1 MPPVVKKPCVN
12 NTEFSYSGKECSPLG
27 KGYAADAEQVG
38 TIMEGRDSSMWMVG
52 IKNGVKVWNR
62 VPTDLANDTAFMADL
77 TNTAENVPSP
87 KKGKAAPAKKKAPSK
102 KDDKKKKPIVE
113 VSESDD
119 ESEVETEKKVDKVKH
134 ESKNKADDE
143 SEDESEDDAPLSP
156 IKEEPKQPAK
166 KVPAA
171 KKKAA
176 PKKKT
181 ADEGNDDNSDV
192 KPSKPSDDKEK
203 KKRQPTDFNYFMSY
217 QIKII
222 GDENPGM
229 SHKDKFAKA
238 ASEWKQLSDEDKKAV
253 LVKAKA
259 AAEK

>member
-12 NTEFSYSGKECSPLG
+12 NTVFSYSGKECSPLG

-38 TIMEGRDSSMWMVG
+38 TIMEGRDTSMWMVG

-62 VPTDLANDTAFMADL
+62 VPTDLADDTAFIADL
-77 TNTAENVPSP
+77 TNTADNVPSP
-87 KKGKAAPAKKKAPSK
+87 KKGKAAPVKKKAPAK
-102 KDDKKKKPIVE
+102 KDDKKKKPVVE
-113 VSESDD
+113 VSESEG
-119 ESEVETEKKVDKVKH
+119 ESEDEKIVEKKID
-134 ESKNKADDE
+134 ESKNKSDDE

-156 IKEEPKQPAK
+156 IKEEPA
-166 KVPAA
+166 
-171 KKKAA
+171 KKAA
-176 PKKKT
+176 PVKKKAVPKKKT
-181 ADEGNDDNSDV
+181 VDEGNDDKGDV
-192 KPSKPSDDKEK
+192 KPTKSSDEKEK
-203 KKRQPTDFNYFMSY
+203 KKRQPTDFNNFMSY

-229 SHKDKFAKA
+229 SHKDKFSKA
-238 ASEWKQLSDEDKKAV
+238 ASQWKQLSDEDKKAM